1 MISGMQAEQ
10 TAFEHCVFSV
20 LLDLRVEFFFDFLH
34 RLFYS
39 RGVNASV
46 RDEFSSAMAATSL
59 LTGSKPDKMTTSGVS
74 SMMSSMP
81 VAFSSVLIL
90 RPSLPMIRAF
100 MSSFGRGTTETVI
113 SVACSVLHF

>member
-1 MISGMQAEQ
+1 
-10 TAFEHCVFSV
+10 
-20 LLDLRVEFFFDFLH
+20 
-34 RLFYS
+34 
-39 RGVNASV
+39 
-46 RDEFSSAMAATSL
+46 
-59 LTGSKPDKMTTSGVS
+59 
-74 SMMSSMP
+74 MMSSMP